1 MSDDLVT
8 LERDETIGL
17 ITLNR
22 PEKRNAINDGL
33 KHALLER
40 LEQARTDRDIHVI
53 VLRGAGKSFC
63 AGFDLASDDPD
74 RESRRRDV
82 VAFHERSLDNLK
94 LLTGIWDLP
103 KPVVASVQGHALGE
117 GCIISMVCDLTIA
130 AENAV
135 FGEPE
140 IRYGS
145 PATAGLMPWLVGMKR
160 ARELIYMGDL
170 LDASE
175 AKDVGIVNR
184 VVPTDALEAETL
196 RYAKRLALIGP
207 EALSRAKIAVNR
219 SLEMRGF
226 RNGLNAAVDVI
237 APLYTAETPVMRQF
251 RENVDEIG
259 LGPALKRRGGQ
270 FGALD

>member
-1 MSDDLVT
+1 MSDDIVT

-17 ITLNR
+17 VTLNR
-22 PEKRNAINDGL
+22 PEKRNAINDRL
-33 KHALLER
+33 KHALLAR
-40 LEQARTDRDIHVI
+40 LDEARADPEIHVI

-63 AGFDLASDDPD
+63 AGFDLSGDDPE
-74 RESRRRDV
+74 RESRRRNV

-94 LLTGIWDLP
+94 LLTSIWDLP

-117 GCIISMVCDLTIA
+117 GCIISMICDLTIA

-145 PATAGLMPWLVGMKR
+145 PATAGLMPWLVGPKR

-170 LDASE
+170 LDAHE
-175 AKDVGIVNR
+175 AKDVGMINR
-184 VVPTDALEAETL
+184 VVPTESLEAETL

-237 APLYTAETPVMRQF
+237 APLYTAETAVMREF
-251 RENVDEIG
+251 REKVDEIG
-259 LGPALKRRGGQ
+259 LSSALKWRGEQ
-270 FGALD
+270 FNSLD